1 MFLNTSSTIY
11 IPQIQEKLMHII
23 QGTQDHYK
31 FINRSVTFKVAV
43 LFFIHTPCRSVSAAA
58 HQWFCECEL
67 RLLTSSPASVAR
79 HDQCTVLELWIEK
92 FHKC

>member
-31 FINRSVTFKVAV
+31 FIN
-43 LFFIHTPCRSVSAAA
+43 
-58 HQWFCECEL
+58 
-67 RLLTSSPASVAR
+67 PAIR
-79 HDQCTVLELWIEK
+79 H
-92 FHKC
+92 F